1 VQLKK
6 SLLKMVLPPRIAALI
21 AVVLWGI
28 SFVATKAALREMSP
42 PTLIFTRF
50 AVGVALLLFIL
61 RKQGANVLPPRSAW
75 PALAI
80 MGFVG
85 VFIHQ
90 TLQAF
95 GLTLTTAVH
104 TGWLIGLIPIW
115 SALLSAFLLK
125 ERFGGRKIAG
135 LLGGFTGAV
144 LVISRGEFNQQFL
157 QLPATRG
164 DFLIL
169 LSTINW
175 AVYSV
180 LGHATIKSL
189 GPARATAG
197 AMLFGWL
204 MLGPLF
210 IWNQGWRELPH
221 ISLTGWGA
229 VLFLGIG
236 CSGLGYLFW
245 YGALE
250 RIEVS
255 RVAAFLYIEPLV
267 TLLAAVLLLNETVTA
282 STLIGGVLVL
292 ASVFMIQRAPA

>member
-1 VQLKK
+1 
-6 SLLKMVLPPRIAALI
+6 MVLPPRIAALI